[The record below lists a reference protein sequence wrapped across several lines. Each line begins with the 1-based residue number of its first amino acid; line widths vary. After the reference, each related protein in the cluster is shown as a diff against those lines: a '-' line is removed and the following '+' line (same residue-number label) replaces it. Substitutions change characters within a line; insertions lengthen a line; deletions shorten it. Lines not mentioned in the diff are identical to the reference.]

1 MGPRILSVLLLALL
15 TACAGSP
22 RPAAVDP
29 LPSWNEGAVERSIT
43 DFVRAAADPA
53 SPEFIP
59 EPQRVAVFDNDGC
72 LWAEKPTYFQLL
84 FIMDRIRAL
93 APEHPEWATTQPF
106 QAVLEND
113 REALAAAGEHGLLE
127 LAAAA
132 QAGITTDEF
141 TAAVRAWLAKARHPV
156 TGRAYTAMVYQPMLE
171 LMDYLRAN
179 RFAVYIVSGGGAE
192 FIRVWAEDVYGV
204 PPENVIGS
212 TAGLRFE
219 VRGDQ
224 PVIVREPEVQFIN
237 DKAGKPVGIQRFIG
251 RRPVFAAGNSD
262 GDFQMLQWTT
272 SGSGPRF
279 GLLVHHTD
287 AEREWAYDRQSSEGR
302 LDKALDAAPQYGWQ
316 VVDMARDW
324 SVIFPAASGQ

>member
-43 DFVRAAADPA
+43 DFVSAAADPA

-59 EPQRVAVFDNDGC
+59 APQRVAVFDNDGC

-93 APEHPEWATTQPF
+93 APEHPEWASTQPF

-127 LAAAA
+127 LSAAA

-141 TAAVRAWLAKARHPV
+141 TAAVRAWLATARHPV
-156 TGRAYTAMVYQPMLE
+156 TGRPYTAMVYQPMLE

-179 RFAVYIVSGGGAE
+179 GFAVYIVSGGGAE
-192 FIRVWAEDVYGV
+192 FIRAWAEDVYGV
-204 PPENVIGS
+204 PPENVVGS
-212 TAGLRFE
+212 TGGLRFE
-219 VRGDQ
+219 MRGDQ

-262 GDFQMLQWTT
+262 GDYEMLQWTT
-272 SGSGPRF
+272 SGPGLRL

-287 AEREWAYDRQSSEGR
+287 AKREWAYDRQSSEGR
-302 LDKALDAAPQYGWQ
+302 LDKGLDAAPQYGWQ

>member
-1 MGPRILSVLLLALL
+1 MGPRILSVLFLALL

-59 EPQRVAVFDNDGC
+59 APQRVAVFDNDGC

-93 APEHPEWATTQPF
+93 APEHPEWASTQPF

-113 REALAAAGEHGLLE
+113 RDALAAAGEHGLLE

-141 TAAVRAWLAKARHPV
+141 TAAVRAWLATARHPV
-156 TGRAYTAMVYQPMLE
+156 TGRPYTAMVYQPMLE

-179 RFAVYIVSGGGAE
+179 GFAVYIVSGGGAE

-204 PPENVIGS
+204 PPENVVGS
-212 TAGLRFE
+212 TGGLRFE
-219 VRGDQ
+219 MRGDQ
-224 PVIVREPEVQFIN
+224 PVIVREPELQFIN

-262 GDFQMLQWTT
+262 GDYEMLQWTT
-272 SGSGPRF
+272 SGPGPRL

-287 AEREWAYDRQSSEGR
+287 AKREWAYDRQSSEGR
-302 LDKALDAAPQYGWQ
+302 LDKGLDAAPQYGWQ

-324 SVIFPAASGQ
+324 SVIFR

>member
-59 EPQRVAVFDNDGC
+59 APQRVAVFDNDGC

-93 APEHPEWATTQPF
+93 APEHPEWASTQPF

-141 TAAVRAWLAKARHPV
+141 TAAVRAWLATARHPV
-156 TGRAYTAMVYQPMLE
+156 TGRPYTAMVYQPMLE

-179 RFAVYIVSGGGAE
+179 GFAVYIVSGGGAE
-192 FIRVWAEDVYGV
+192 FIRAWAEDVYGV
-204 PPENVIGS
+204 PPENVVGS
-212 TAGLRFE
+212 TGGLRFE
-219 VRGDQ
+219 MRGDQ

-262 GDFQMLQWTT
+262 GDYEMLQWTT
-272 SGSGPRF
+272 SGPGPRL

-287 AEREWAYDRQSSEGR
+287 AKREWAYDRQSSEGR
-302 LDKALDAAPQYGWQ
+302 LDKGLDAAPQYGWQ

>member
-1 MGPRILSVLLLALL
+1 MSPRILSVLLLALL

-22 RPAAVDP
+22 RPATVDP

-59 EPQRVAVFDNDGC
+59 APQRVAVFDNDGC

-93 APEHPEWATTQPF
+93 APEHPEWASTQPF

-141 TAAVRAWLAKARHPV
+141 TAAVRAWLATARHPV
-156 TGRAYTAMVYQPMLE
+156 TGRPYTSMVYQPMLE

-179 RFAVYIVSGGGAE
+179 GFAVYIVSGGGAE

-204 PPENVIGS
+204 PPENVVGS
-212 TAGLRFE
+212 TGGLRFE
-219 VRGDQ
+219 MRGDQ
-224 PVIVREPEVQFIN
+224 PVIVREPELQFIN

-262 GDFQMLQWTT
+262 GDYEMLQWTT
-272 SGSGPRF
+272 SGPGPRL

-287 AEREWAYDRQSSEGR
+287 AKREWAYDRQSSEGR

-324 SVIFPAASGQ
+324 SVIFR